1 MDFIGVR
8 VGSSESQGG
17 ADTGTMNG
25 LVTAGRPTS
34 ALLDTQRVVGSADEK
49 LTPAYLLEVAFQ
61 TEVGVA
67 HS

>member
-1 MDFIGVR
+1 
-8 VGSSESQGG
+8 
-17 ADTGTMNG
+17 MNG
-25 LVTAGRPTS
+25 LVTAGRPAG